1 MIGWWVLAVFG
12 VALVYGG
19 SAGVII
25 SDAVERRAV
34 LSPVVDAIPYA
45 ILRIHSAIYSY

>member
-34 LSPVVDAIPYA
+34 LSPVVDAM
-45 ILRIHSAIYSY
+45 ILRIHSAIYSN